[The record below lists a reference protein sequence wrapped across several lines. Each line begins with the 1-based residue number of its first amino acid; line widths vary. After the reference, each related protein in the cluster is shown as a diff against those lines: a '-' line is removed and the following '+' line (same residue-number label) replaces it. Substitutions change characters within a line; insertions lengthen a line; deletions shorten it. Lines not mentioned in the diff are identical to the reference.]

1 MKAFTLAALPWIL
14 AGLAVA
20 IICAGMDKQ
29 KSTKKEKEAEER
41 QRQRTDPWNRCRQR
55 TKRYKTHDWSRF
67 SGQRVGWPVNSQGF
81 LQILPFLAELYT
93 MIILKGNPIYLAGF
107 GLVFL
112 IFSYVL
118 MNSVMQ
124 LQYQKLREEK
134 AEHEGLLKSE
144 KASYLIIKKSFDEVF
159 QRMDYIEKNLQ
170 LPTEELL
177 TAQKAFAKINI
188 NRSKENADALMNS
201 NDKLLEKIVSFERT
215 LQNNNEKLLD
225 GQNQNMEQR
234 LQEVILRQQELSSS
248 IKELELNMRNE
259 ILQAVNSITS
269 SQPQVIMQQP
279 VQPVMENAQPEEPM
293 EEEPVME
300 EPIIEEPVMEEP
312 IIEEPVMEE
321 PIIKEPVVEE
331 PMIEEPLIEEPVIE
345 EPIMEE
351 PLMEEPI
358 VEESIIEEPLMEE
371 PTIEE
376 PLVEEPLIEEP
387 VAEEPVIQVEEPAE
401 EAEEEEEEV
410 LIPDMSDP
418 NKMMTP
424 DEIAALIAN
433 L

>member
-1 MKAFTLAALPWIL
+1 MSKRNS
-14 AGLAVA
+14 GE
-20 IICAGMDKQ
+20 Q
-29 KSTKKEKEAEER
+29 KRE
-41 QRQRTDPWNRCRQR
+41 
-55 TKRYKTHDWSRF
+55 
-67 SGQRVGWPVNSQGF
+67 NSQLKITF
-81 LQILPFLAELYT
+81 SVLIMVLSFLAELYT

-134 AEHEGLLKSE
+134 EEHEGLLKSE

-248 IKELELNMRNE
+248 IKELELNMKNE

-279 VQPVMENAQPEEPM
+279 VQPPVMENVQPE
-293 EEEPVME
+293 
-300 EPIIEEPVMEEP
+300 
-312 IIEEPVMEE
+312 
-321 PIIKEPVVEE
+321 EPVVEE
-331 PMIEEPLIEEPVIE
+331 PIVEEPLVEESVMEEPLIEEPV
-345 EPIMEE
+345 
-351 PLMEEPI
+351 
-358 VEESIIEEPLMEE
+358 V
-371 PTIEE
+371 EE
-376 PLVEEPLIEEP
+376 PLVEEPIVEEPLVEEAVVEEPLVEEPIVEEPLVEEPVMEEPLVEEPVVEEPLVEEPIVEEPIVEEPIIEEP
-387 VAEEPVIQVEEPAE
+387 TAEEPVIQVEEPAE
-401 EAEEEEEEV
+401 EPEEEEEEV

>member
-1 MKAFTLAALPWIL
+1 MSKRNS
-14 AGLAVA
+14 GE
-20 IICAGMDKQ
+20 Q
-29 KSTKKEKEAEER
+29 KRE
-41 QRQRTDPWNRCRQR
+41 
-55 TKRYKTHDWSRF
+55 
-67 SGQRVGWPVNSQGF
+67 NSQLKITF
-81 LQILPFLAELYT
+81 SVLIMVLSFLADLYT

-134 AEHEGLLKSE
+134 EEHEGLLKSE

-279 VQPVMENAQPEEPM
+279 VQPPVMENVQPEEPM

-300 EPIIEEPVMEEP
+300 EPIVEEPLIEEPVVEEP
-312 IIEEPVMEE
+312 LM
-321 PIIKEPVVEE
+321 EE

-387 VAEEPVIQVEEPAE
+387 VAEEPVIQVEELAE

>member
-1 MKAFTLAALPWIL
+1 MSKRNS
-14 AGLAVA
+14 GE
-20 IICAGMDKQ
+20 Q
-29 KSTKKEKEAEER
+29 KRE
-41 QRQRTDPWNRCRQR
+41 
-55 TKRYKTHDWSRF
+55 
-67 SGQRVGWPVNSQGF
+67 NSQLKITF
-81 LQILPFLAELYT
+81 SVLIMVLSFLAELYT

-134 AEHEGLLKSE
+134 EEHEGLLKSE

-201 NDKLLEKIVSFERT
+201 NDKLLEKIMSFERT

-248 IKELELNMRNE
+248 IKELELNMKNE

-279 VQPVMENAQPEEPM
+279 VQPPVMENVQPEEPM

-300 EPIIEEPVMEEP
+300 EPIVEEPLIEEPVVEEPLIEEPVVEEP
-312 IIEEPVMEE
+312 IIEEPLMEE
-321 PIIKEPVVEE
+321 PI
-331 PMIEEPLIEEPVIE
+331 IEEPLIEEPVIE

-351 PLMEEPI
+351 PLMEEPT
-358 VEESIIEEPLMEE
+358 IEEPLVEE

>member
-1 MKAFTLAALPWIL
+1 MSKRNS
-14 AGLAVA
+14 GE
-20 IICAGMDKQ
+20 Q
-29 KSTKKEKEAEER
+29 KRE
-41 QRQRTDPWNRCRQR
+41 
-55 TKRYKTHDWSRF
+55 
-67 SGQRVGWPVNSQGF
+67 NSQLKITF
-81 LQILPFLAELYT
+81 SVLIMVLSFLAELYT

-134 AEHEGLLKSE
+134 EEHEGLLKSE

-279 VQPVMENAQPEEPM
+279 VQPPVMENVQPEEPM
-293 EEEPVME
+293 EEEPVVEEPLIEEPVVE
-300 EPIIEEPVMEEP
+300 EPIIEEPLMEEP
-312 IIEEPVMEE
+312 I
-321 PIIKEPVVEE
+321 
-331 PMIEEPLIEEPVIE
+331 IEEPLIEEPVIE

>member
-1 MKAFTLAALPWIL
+1 MSKRNS
-14 AGLAVA
+14 GE
-20 IICAGMDKQ
+20 Q
-29 KSTKKEKEAEER
+29 KRE
-41 QRQRTDPWNRCRQR
+41 
-55 TKRYKTHDWSRF
+55 
-67 SGQRVGWPVNSQGF
+67 NSQLKITF
-81 LQILPFLAELYT
+81 SVLIMVLSFLAELYT

-134 AEHEGLLKSE
+134 EEHEGLLKSE

-279 VQPVMENAQPEEPM
+279 VQPPVMENVQPEEPM

-300 EPIIEEPVMEEP
+300 EPIVEEPLIEEPVVEEPLIEEPVVEEP
-312 IIEEPVMEE
+312 IIEEPLMEE
-321 PIIKEPVVEE
+321 PI
-331 PMIEEPLIEEPVIE
+331 IEEPLIEEPVIE

-358 VEESIIEEPLMEE
+358 VEESIIEEPLMEEPTIEEPLMEE

>member
-1 MKAFTLAALPWIL
+1 MSKRNS
-14 AGLAVA
+14 GE
-20 IICAGMDKQ
+20 Q
-29 KSTKKEKEAEER
+29 KRE
-41 QRQRTDPWNRCRQR
+41 
-55 TKRYKTHDWSRF
+55 
-67 SGQRVGWPVNSQGF
+67 NSQLKITF
-81 LQILPFLAELYT
+81 SVLIMVLSFLAELYT

-134 AEHEGLLKSE
+134 EEHEGLLKSE

-201 NDKLLEKIVSFERT
+201 NDKLLEKIMSFERT

-279 VQPVMENAQPEEPM
+279 VQPVMENVQPEEPM

-300 EPIIEEPVMEEP
+300 EPIVEETLIE
-312 IIEEPVMEE
+312 
-321 PIIKEPVVEE
+321 EPVVEE
-331 PMIEEPLIEEPVIE
+331 PII
-345 EPIMEE
+345 EE

>member
-1 MKAFTLAALPWIL
+1 MSKRNS
-14 AGLAVA
+14 GE
-20 IICAGMDKQ
+20 Q
-29 KSTKKEKEAEER
+29 KRE
-41 QRQRTDPWNRCRQR
+41 
-55 TKRYKTHDWSRF
+55 
-67 SGQRVGWPVNSQGF
+67 NSQLKITF
-81 LQILPFLAELYT
+81 SVLIMVLSFLAELYT

-134 AEHEGLLKSE
+134 EEHEGLLKSE

-300 EPIIEEPVMEEP
+300 EP
-312 IIEEPVMEE
+312 
-321 PIIKEPVVEE
+321 
-331 PMIEEPLIEEPVIE
+331 MIEEPLIEEPVIE

>member
-1 MKAFTLAALPWIL
+1 MSKRNS
-14 AGLAVA
+14 GE
-20 IICAGMDKQ
+20 Q
-29 KSTKKEKEAEER
+29 KRENSHLKIT
-41 QRQRTDPWNRCRQR
+41 
-55 TKRYKTHDWSRF
+55 F
-67 SGQRVGWPVNSQGF
+67 SVLIMVLS
-81 LQILPFLAELYT
+81 FLAELYT

-134 AEHEGLLKSE
+134 EEHEGLLKSE

-248 IKELELNMRNE
+248 IKELELNMKNE

-279 VQPVMENAQPEEPM
+279 VQPPVMENVQPEEPM

-300 EPIIEEPVMEEP
+300 EPIVEEPLIEEPVVEEPLIEEPVVEEP
-312 IIEEPVMEE
+312 IIEEPLMEE
-321 PIIKEPVVEE
+321 PI
-331 PMIEEPLIEEPVIE
+331 IEEPLIEEPVIE

-351 PLMEEPI
+351 PLMEEPT
-358 VEESIIEEPLMEE
+358 IEEPLVEE

>member
-1 MKAFTLAALPWIL
+1 MSKRNS
-14 AGLAVA
+14 GE
-20 IICAGMDKQ
+20 Q
-29 KSTKKEKEAEER
+29 KRE
-41 QRQRTDPWNRCRQR
+41 
-55 TKRYKTHDWSRF
+55 
-67 SGQRVGWPVNSQGF
+67 NSQLKITF
-81 LQILPFLAELYT
+81 SVLIMVLSFLAELYT

-134 AEHEGLLKSE
+134 EEHEGLLKSE

-312 IIEEPVMEE
+312 ILEEPLIE
-321 PIIKEPVVEE
+321 EPVVEE
-331 PMIEEPLIEEPVIE
+331 PLIEEPLIEEPVIE

>member
-1 MKAFTLAALPWIL
+1 MSKRNS
-14 AGLAVA
+14 GE
-20 IICAGMDKQ
+20 Q
-29 KSTKKEKEAEER
+29 KRE
-41 QRQRTDPWNRCRQR
+41 
-55 TKRYKTHDWSRF
+55 
-67 SGQRVGWPVNSQGF
+67 NSQLKITF
-81 LQILPFLAELYT
+81 SVLIMVLSFLAELYT

-134 AEHEGLLKSE
+134 EEHEGLLKSE

-300 EPIIEEPVMEEP
+300 EPIVEEPL
-312 IIEEPVMEE
+312 IE
-321 PIIKEPVVEE
+321 EPVVEE
-331 PMIEEPLIEEPVIE
+331 PMIEEPVIE

>member
-1 MKAFTLAALPWIL
+1 MSKRNS
-14 AGLAVA
+14 GE
-20 IICAGMDKQ
+20 Q
-29 KSTKKEKEAEER
+29 KRE
-41 QRQRTDPWNRCRQR
+41 
-55 TKRYKTHDWSRF
+55 
-67 SGQRVGWPVNSQGF
+67 NSQLKITF
-81 LQILPFLAELYT
+81 SVLIMVLSFLAELYT

-134 AEHEGLLKSE
+134 EEHEGLLKSE

-300 EPIIEEPVMEEP
+300 EPIVEEPL
-312 IIEEPVMEE
+312 IE
-321 PIIKEPVVEE
+321 EPVVEE

>member
-1 MKAFTLAALPWIL
+1 MSKRNS
-14 AGLAVA
+14 GE
-20 IICAGMDKQ
+20 Q
-29 KSTKKEKEAEER
+29 KRE
-41 QRQRTDPWNRCRQR
+41 
-55 TKRYKTHDWSRF
+55 
-67 SGQRVGWPVNSQGF
+67 NSQLKITF
-81 LQILPFLAELYT
+81 SVLIMVLSFLAELYT

-134 AEHEGLLKSE
+134 EEHEGLLKSE

-279 VQPVMENAQPEEPM
+279 VQPPVMENVQPEEPM

-300 EPIIEEPVMEEP
+300 EPIVEEPLIEEPVVEEP
-312 IIEEPVMEE
+312 IIEEPIIEEPLMEE
-321 PIIKEPVVEE
+321 PI
-331 PMIEEPLIEEPVIE
+331 IEEPLIEEPVIE

-387 VAEEPVIQVEEPAE
+387 TAEEPVIQVEESAE
-401 EAEEEEEEV
+401 EPEEEEEEV

>member
-1 MKAFTLAALPWIL
+1 MSKRNS
-14 AGLAVA
+14 GE
-20 IICAGMDKQ
+20 Q
-29 KSTKKEKEAEER
+29 KRE
-41 QRQRTDPWNRCRQR
+41 
-55 TKRYKTHDWSRF
+55 
-67 SGQRVGWPVNSQGF
+67 NSQLKITF
-81 LQILPFLAELYT
+81 SVLIMVLSFLAELYT

-134 AEHEGLLKSE
+134 EEHEGLLKSE

-201 NDKLLEKIVSFERT
+201 NDKLLEKIMSFERT

-225 GQNQNMEQR
+225 GQNQNMEQS

-279 VQPVMENAQPEEPM
+279 VQPVMENVQPEEPM

-300 EPIIEEPVMEEP
+300 EPIVEEPLIEEPVVEEP
-312 IIEEPVMEE
+312 IIEEPLMEE
-321 PIIKEPVVEE
+321 PI
-331 PMIEEPLIEEPVIE
+331 IEEPLIEEPVIE
-345 EPIMEE
+345 EP
-351 PLMEEPI
+351 
-358 VEESIIEEPLMEE
+358 IIEEPLMEE

>member
-1 MKAFTLAALPWIL
+1 MSKRNS
-14 AGLAVA
+14 GE
-20 IICAGMDKQ
+20 Q
-29 KSTKKEKEAEER
+29 KRE
-41 QRQRTDPWNRCRQR
+41 
-55 TKRYKTHDWSRF
+55 
-67 SGQRVGWPVNSQGF
+67 NSQLKITF
-81 LQILPFLAELYT
+81 SVLIMVLSFLAELYT

-134 AEHEGLLKSE
+134 EEHEGLLKSE

-279 VQPVMENAQPEEPM
+279 VQPPVMENVQPEEPM
-293 EEEPVME
+293 EEEP
-300 EPIIEEPVMEEP
+300 I
-312 IIEEPVMEE
+312 
-321 PIIKEPVVEE
+321 VEE
-331 PMIEEPLIEEPVIE
+331 PLVEESVMEEPLIEEPVV
-345 EPIMEE
+345 EE
-351 PLMEEPI
+351 PLVEEPI
-358 VEESIIEEPLMEE
+358 VEEPLVEEAVV
-371 PTIEE
+371 EE
-376 PLVEEPLIEEP
+376 PLVEEPLVEEP
-387 VAEEPVIQVEEPAE
+387 VMEEPLVEEPVVEEPLVEEPTAEEPVIQVEEPAE

>member
-1 MKAFTLAALPWIL
+1 MSKRNS
-14 AGLAVA
+14 GE
-20 IICAGMDKQ
+20 Q
-29 KSTKKEKEAEER
+29 KRE
-41 QRQRTDPWNRCRQR
+41 
-55 TKRYKTHDWSRF
+55 
-67 SGQRVGWPVNSQGF
+67 NSQLKITF
-81 LQILPFLAELYT
+81 SVLIMVLSFLAELYT

-134 AEHEGLLKSE
+134 EEHEGLLKSE

-201 NDKLLEKIVSFERT
+201 NDILLEKIVSFEKT

-279 VQPVMENAQPEEPM
+279 VQPPVMENVQPEEQM

-300 EPIIEEPVMEEP
+300 EPIVEEPL
-312 IIEEPVMEE
+312 IE
-321 PIIKEPVVEE
+321 EPVVEE
-331 PMIEEPLIEEPVIE
+331 PLMEEPIIEEPLIEEPVIE

>member
-1 MKAFTLAALPWIL
+1 MSKRNS
-14 AGLAVA
+14 GE
-20 IICAGMDKQ
+20 Q
-29 KSTKKEKEAEER
+29 KRE
-41 QRQRTDPWNRCRQR
+41 
-55 TKRYKTHDWSRF
+55 
-67 SGQRVGWPVNSQGF
+67 NSQLKITF
-81 LQILPFLAELYT
+81 SVLIMVLSFLAELYT

-134 AEHEGLLKSE
+134 EEHEGLLKSE

-201 NDKLLEKIVSFERT
+201 NDKLLEKIMSFERI

-279 VQPVMENAQPEEPM
+279 VQPVMENVQPEEPM

-300 EPIIEEPVMEEP
+300 EPIV
-312 IIEEPVMEE
+312 
-321 PIIKEPVVEE
+321 
-331 PMIEEPLIEEPVIE
+331 EEPLIEEPVVE
-345 EPIMEE
+345 EPIIEE

>member
-1 MKAFTLAALPWIL
+1 MSKRNS
-14 AGLAVA
+14 GE
-20 IICAGMDKQ
+20 Q
-29 KSTKKEKEAEER
+29 KRE
-41 QRQRTDPWNRCRQR
+41 
-55 TKRYKTHDWSRF
+55 
-67 SGQRVGWPVNSQGF
+67 NSQLKITF
-81 LQILPFLAELYT
+81 SVLIMVLSFLAELYT

-134 AEHEGLLKSE
+134 EEHEGLLKSE

-279 VQPVMENAQPEEPM
+279 VQPPVMENVQPEEPM

-300 EPIIEEPVMEEP
+300 EPIVEEPL
-312 IIEEPVMEE
+312 IE
-321 PIIKEPVVEE
+321 EPVVEE
-331 PMIEEPLIEEPVIE
+331 PLMEEPIIEEPLIEEPVIE

-371 PTIEE
+371 STIEE

>member
-1 MKAFTLAALPWIL
+1 MSKRNS
-14 AGLAVA
+14 GE
-20 IICAGMDKQ
+20 Q
-29 KSTKKEKEAEER
+29 KRE
-41 QRQRTDPWNRCRQR
+41 
-55 TKRYKTHDWSRF
+55 
-67 SGQRVGWPVNSQGF
+67 NSQLKITF
-81 LQILPFLAELYT
+81 SVLIMVLSFLAELYT

-134 AEHEGLLKSE
+134 EEHEGLLKSE

-201 NDKLLEKIVSFERT
+201 NDKLLEKIMSFERT

-248 IKELELNMRNE
+248 IKELELNMKNE

-279 VQPVMENAQPEEPM
+279 VQPPVMENVQPEEPM

-300 EPIIEEPVMEEP
+300 EPIVEEPLIEEPVVEEPLIEEPVVEEP
-312 IIEEPVMEE
+312 IIEEPLMEE
-321 PIIKEPVVEE
+321 PI
-331 PMIEEPLIEEPVIE
+331 IEEPLIEEPVIE
-345 EPIMEE
+345 EPIM
-351 PLMEEPI
+351 
-358 VEESIIEEPLMEE
+358 EEPLMEE

>member
-1 MKAFTLAALPWIL
+1 MSKRNS
-14 AGLAVA
+14 GE
-20 IICAGMDKQ
+20 Q
-29 KSTKKEKEAEER
+29 KRE
-41 QRQRTDPWNRCRQR
+41 
-55 TKRYKTHDWSRF
+55 
-67 SGQRVGWPVNSQGF
+67 NSQLKITF
-81 LQILPFLAELYT
+81 SVLIMVLSFLAELYT

-134 AEHEGLLKSE
+134 EEHEGLLKSE

-248 IKELELNMRNE
+248 IKELELNMKNE

-279 VQPVMENAQPEEPM
+279 VQPPVMENVQPEEPM

-300 EPIIEEPVMEEP
+300 EPIVEEPLIEEPVVEEPLIEEPVVEEP
-312 IIEEPVMEE
+312 IIEEPLMEE
-321 PIIKEPVVEE
+321 PI
-331 PMIEEPLIEEPVIE
+331 IEEPLIEEPVIE

-351 PLMEEPI
+351 PLMEEPT
-358 VEESIIEEPLMEE
+358 IEEPLVEEPTIEEPLVEE

-387 VAEEPVIQVEEPAE
+387 TAEEPVIQVEEPAE

>member
-1 MKAFTLAALPWIL
+1 MSKRNS
-14 AGLAVA
+14 GE
-20 IICAGMDKQ
+20 Q
-29 KSTKKEKEAEER
+29 KRE
-41 QRQRTDPWNRCRQR
+41 
-55 TKRYKTHDWSRF
+55 
-67 SGQRVGWPVNSQGF
+67 NSQLKITF
-81 LQILPFLAELYT
+81 SVLIMVLSFLAELYT

-134 AEHEGLLKSE
+134 EEHEGLLKSE

-300 EPIIEEPVMEEP
+300 EPIVEEPL
-312 IIEEPVMEE
+312 IE
-321 PIIKEPVVEE
+321 EPVVEE

-345 EPIMEE
+345 EPIMEK

>member
-1 MKAFTLAALPWIL
+1 MSKRNS
-14 AGLAVA
+14 GE
-20 IICAGMDKQ
+20 Q
-29 KSTKKEKEAEER
+29 KRE
-41 QRQRTDPWNRCRQR
+41 
-55 TKRYKTHDWSRF
+55 
-67 SGQRVGWPVNSQGF
+67 NSQLKITF
-81 LQILPFLAELYT
+81 SVLIMVLSFLAELYT

-134 AEHEGLLKSE
+134 EEHEGLLKSE

-201 NDKLLEKIVSFERT
+201 NDKLLEKIMSFERT

-279 VQPVMENAQPEEPM
+279 VQPVMENVQPEEPM

-300 EPIIEEPVMEEP
+300 EPIVEEPLIEEPVVEEPIIEEPLMEEP
-312 IIEEPVMEE
+312 IIEEPLMEE
-321 PIIKEPVVEE
+321 PI
-331 PMIEEPLIEEPVIE
+331 IEEPLIEEPVVE
-345 EPIMEE
+345 EPIIEE

>member
-1 MKAFTLAALPWIL
+1 MSKRNS
-14 AGLAVA
+14 GE
-20 IICAGMDKQ
+20 Q
-29 KSTKKEKEAEER
+29 KRE
-41 QRQRTDPWNRCRQR
+41 
-55 TKRYKTHDWSRF
+55 
-67 SGQRVGWPVNSQGF
+67 NSQLKITF
-81 LQILPFLAELYT
+81 SVLIMVLSFLAELYT

-134 AEHEGLLKSE
+134 EEHEGLLKSE

-358 VEESIIEEPLMEE
+358 VEESI
-371 PTIEE
+371 
-376 PLVEEPLIEEP
+376 VEEPLIEEP

>member
-1 MKAFTLAALPWIL
+1 MSKRNS
-14 AGLAVA
+14 GE
-20 IICAGMDKQ
+20 Q
-29 KSTKKEKEAEER
+29 KRE
-41 QRQRTDPWNRCRQR
+41 
-55 TKRYKTHDWSRF
+55 
-67 SGQRVGWPVNSQGF
+67 NSQLKITF
-81 LQILPFLAELYT
+81 SVLIMVLSFLAELYT

-134 AEHEGLLKSE
+134 EEHEGLLKSE

-201 NDKLLEKIVSFERT
+201 NDKLLEKIMSFERT

-279 VQPVMENAQPEEPM
+279 VQPVMENVQPEEPM

-300 EPIIEEPVMEEP
+300 EPIVEEPLIEEPVVEEPLIEEPVVEEP
-312 IIEEPVMEE
+312 IIEEPLMEE
-321 PIIKEPVVEE
+321 PI
-331 PMIEEPLIEEPVIE
+331 IEEPLIEEPVIE

-351 PLMEEPI
+351 PLMEEPT
-358 VEESIIEEPLMEE
+358 IEEPLVEE

>member
-1 MKAFTLAALPWIL
+1 MSKRNS
-14 AGLAVA
+14 GE
-20 IICAGMDKQ
+20 Q
-29 KSTKKEKEAEER
+29 KRE
-41 QRQRTDPWNRCRQR
+41 
-55 TKRYKTHDWSRF
+55 
-67 SGQRVGWPVNSQGF
+67 NSQLKITF
-81 LQILPFLAELYT
+81 SVLIMVLSFLAELYT

-134 AEHEGLLKSE
+134 EEHEGLLKSE

-279 VQPVMENAQPEEPM
+279 VQPVMENVQPE
-293 EEEPVME
+293 
-300 EPIIEEPVMEEP
+300 
-312 IIEEPVMEE
+312 
-321 PIIKEPVVEE
+321 EPVVEE
-331 PMIEEPLIEEPVIE
+331 PIVEEPLVEESVMEEPLIEEPV
-345 EPIMEE
+345 
-351 PLMEEPI
+351 
-358 VEESIIEEPLMEE
+358 V
-371 PTIEE
+371 EE
-376 PLVEEPLIEEP
+376 PLVEEPIVEEPLVEEAVVEEPLVEEP
-387 VAEEPVIQVEEPAE
+387 VMEEPLVEEPVVEEPLVEEPTAEEPVIQVEEPAE

>member
-1 MKAFTLAALPWIL
+1 MSKRNS
-14 AGLAVA
+14 GE
-20 IICAGMDKQ
+20 Q
-29 KSTKKEKEAEER
+29 KRE
-41 QRQRTDPWNRCRQR
+41 
-55 TKRYKTHDWSRF
+55 
-67 SGQRVGWPVNSQGF
+67 NSQLKITF
-81 LQILPFLAELYT
+81 SVLIMVLSFLAELYT

-134 AEHEGLLKSE
+134 EEHEGLLKSE

-201 NDKLLEKIVSFERT
+201 NDILLEKIVSFEKT

-279 VQPVMENAQPEEPM
+279 VQPPVMENVQPEEPM
-293 EEEPVME
+293 EEEPVVE
-300 EPIIEEPVMEEP
+300 EPIVEEPL
-312 IIEEPVMEE
+312 IE
-321 PIIKEPVVEE
+321 EPVVEE
-331 PMIEEPLIEEPVIE
+331 PLMEEPIIEEPLIEEPVIE

>member
-1 MKAFTLAALPWIL
+1 MSKRNS
-14 AGLAVA
+14 GE
-20 IICAGMDKQ
+20 Q
-29 KSTKKEKEAEER
+29 KRE
-41 QRQRTDPWNRCRQR
+41 
-55 TKRYKTHDWSRF
+55 
-67 SGQRVGWPVNSQGF
+67 NSQLKITF
-81 LQILPFLAELYT
+81 SVLIMVLSFLAELYT

-134 AEHEGLLKSE
+134 EEHEGLLKSE

-201 NDKLLEKIVSFERT
+201 NDILLEKIVSFERT

-279 VQPVMENAQPEEPM
+279 VQPPVMENVQPEEPIV
-293 EEEPVME
+293 EEPL
-300 EPIIEEPVMEEP
+300 IEEPVVEEP
-312 IIEEPVMEE
+312 MIEEPLM
-321 PIIKEPVVEE
+321 EE

-387 VAEEPVIQVEEPAE
+387 TAEEPVIQVEESAE
-401 EAEEEEEEV
+401 EPEEEEEEV

>member
-1 MKAFTLAALPWIL
+1 MSKRNS
-14 AGLAVA
+14 GE
-20 IICAGMDKQ
+20 Q
-29 KSTKKEKEAEER
+29 KRE
-41 QRQRTDPWNRCRQR
+41 
-55 TKRYKTHDWSRF
+55 
-67 SGQRVGWPVNSQGF
+67 NSQLKITF
-81 LQILPFLAELYT
+81 SVLIMVLSFLAELYT

-134 AEHEGLLKSE
+134 EEHEGLLKSE
-144 KASYLIIKKSFDEVF
+144 KASYLIIKKSFDEIF

-201 NDKLLEKIVSFERT
+201 NDKLLEKIMSFERT

-279 VQPVMENAQPEEPM
+279 VQPVMENVQPEEPM

-300 EPIIEEPVMEEP
+300 EPIV
-312 IIEEPVMEE
+312 
-321 PIIKEPVVEE
+321 
-331 PMIEEPLIEEPVIE
+331 EEPLIEEPVVE
-345 EPIMEE
+345 EPIIEE

>member
-1 MKAFTLAALPWIL
+1 MSKRNS
-14 AGLAVA
+14 GE
-20 IICAGMDKQ
+20 Q
-29 KSTKKEKEAEER
+29 KRE
-41 QRQRTDPWNRCRQR
+41 
-55 TKRYKTHDWSRF
+55 
-67 SGQRVGWPVNSQGF
+67 NSQLKITF
-81 LQILPFLAELYT
+81 SVLIMVLSFLAELYT

-134 AEHEGLLKSE
+134 EEHEGLLKSE

-248 IKELELNMRNE
+248 IKELELNMKNE

-279 VQPVMENAQPEEPM
+279 VQPPVMENVQPEEPM

-300 EPIIEEPVMEEP
+300 EPIVEEPL
-312 IIEEPVMEE
+312 IE
-321 PIIKEPVVEE
+321 EPVVEE
-331 PMIEEPLIEEPVIE
+331 PLIEEPVVEEPLIEEPVVEEPLMEEPIIEEPLIEEPVIE

-358 VEESIIEEPLMEE
+358 VEESIIEEPLMEEPTIEEPLMEE

>member
-1 MKAFTLAALPWIL
+1 MSKRNS
-14 AGLAVA
+14 GE
-20 IICAGMDKQ
+20 Q
-29 KSTKKEKEAEER
+29 KRE
-41 QRQRTDPWNRCRQR
+41 
-55 TKRYKTHDWSRF
+55 
-67 SGQRVGWPVNSQGF
+67 NSQLKITF
-81 LQILPFLAELYT
+81 SVLIMVLSFLAELYT

-134 AEHEGLLKSE
+134 EEHEGLLKSE

-248 IKELELNMRNE
+248 IKELELNMKNE

-279 VQPVMENAQPEEPM
+279 VQPPVMENVQPEEPM

-300 EPIIEEPVMEEP
+300 EPIVEEPLIEEPVVEEPLIEEPVVEEP
-312 IIEEPVMEE
+312 IIEEPLMEE
-321 PIIKEPVVEE
+321 PI
-331 PMIEEPLIEEPVIE
+331 IEEPLIEEPVIE

-358 VEESIIEEPLMEE
+358 VEEPIIEEPLMEEPTIEEPLMEE

>member
-1 MKAFTLAALPWIL
+1 MSKRNS
-14 AGLAVA
+14 GE
-20 IICAGMDKQ
+20 Q
-29 KSTKKEKEAEER
+29 KRE
-41 QRQRTDPWNRCRQR
+41 
-55 TKRYKTHDWSRF
+55 
-67 SGQRVGWPVNSQGF
+67 NSQLKITF
-81 LQILPFLAELYT
+81 SVLIMVLSFLAELYT

-134 AEHEGLLKSE
+134 EEHEGLLKSE

-248 IKELELNMRNE
+248 IKELELNMKNE

-279 VQPVMENAQPEEPM
+279 VQPPVMENVQPEEPM

-300 EPIIEEPVMEEP
+300 EPIVEEPLIEEPVVEEPLIEEPVLEEPIIEEPLMEEP
-312 IIEEPVMEE
+312 IIEEP
-321 PIIKEPVVEE
+321 
-331 PMIEEPLIEEPVIE
+331 LIDEPVIE
-345 EPIMEE
+345 EPLMEE

-358 VEESIIEEPLMEE
+358 VEESIIEEPLMEEPTIEEPLMEE

>member
-1 MKAFTLAALPWIL
+1 
-14 AGLAVA
+14 
-20 IICAGMDKQ
+20 
-29 KSTKKEKEAEER
+29 
-41 QRQRTDPWNRCRQR
+41 
-55 TKRYKTHDWSRF
+55 
-67 SGQRVGWPVNSQGF
+67 
-81 LQILPFLAELYT
+81 
-93 MIILKGNPIYLAGF
+93 
-107 GLVFL
+107 
-112 IFSYVL
+112 
-118 MNSVMQ
+118 
-124 LQYQKLREEK
+124 
-134 AEHEGLLKSE
+134 
-144 KASYLIIKKSFDEVF
+144 
-159 QRMDYIEKNLQ
+159 MDYIEKNLQ

-201 NDKLLEKIVSFERT
+201 NDILLEKIVSFEKT

-279 VQPVMENAQPEEPM
+279 VQPPVMENVQPEEPM

-300 EPIIEEPVMEEP
+300 EPIV
-312 IIEEPVMEE
+312 
-321 PIIKEPVVEE
+321 
-331 PMIEEPLIEEPVIE
+331 EEPLIEEPVV
-345 EPIMEE
+345 
-351 PLMEEPI
+351 EEPI
-358 VEESIIEEPLMEE
+358 VEEPLIEEPVAEE
-371 PTIEE
+371 PIIEE

>member
-1 MKAFTLAALPWIL
+1 MSKRNS
-14 AGLAVA
+14 GE
-20 IICAGMDKQ
+20 Q
-29 KSTKKEKEAEER
+29 KRE
-41 QRQRTDPWNRCRQR
+41 
-55 TKRYKTHDWSRF
+55 
-67 SGQRVGWPVNSQGF
+67 NSQLKITF
-81 LQILPFLAELYT
+81 SVLIMVLSFLAELYT

-134 AEHEGLLKSE
+134 EEHEGLLKSE

-201 NDKLLEKIVSFERT
+201 NDKLLEKIMSFERT

-225 GQNQNMEQR
+225 GQNQNMEQS

-279 VQPVMENAQPEEPM
+279 VQPPVMENVQPEEPM

-300 EPIIEEPVMEEP
+300 EPVIE
-312 IIEEPVMEE
+312 
-321 PIIKEPVVEE
+321 EPVVEE
-331 PMIEEPLIEEPVIE
+331 PLV
-345 EPIMEE
+345 
-351 PLMEEPI
+351 EEPI
-358 VEESIIEEPLMEE
+358 VEEPLVEEAVVEEPLVEE
-371 PTIEE
+371 PIVEE
-376 PLVEEPLIEEP
+376 PLVEEPLVEEPLVEEPIVEEPLVEEPVMEEPLVEEPVVEEPLVEEPIVEEPIVEEPIIEEP
-387 VAEEPVIQVEEPAE
+387 TAEEPVIQVEEPAE
-401 EAEEEEEEV
+401 EPEEEEEEV

>member
-1 MKAFTLAALPWIL
+1 MSKRNS
-14 AGLAVA
+14 GE
-20 IICAGMDKQ
+20 Q
-29 KSTKKEKEAEER
+29 KRE
-41 QRQRTDPWNRCRQR
+41 
-55 TKRYKTHDWSRF
+55 
-67 SGQRVGWPVNSQGF
+67 NSQLKITF
-81 LQILPFLAELYT
+81 SVLIMVLSFLAELYT

-134 AEHEGLLKSE
+134 EEHEGLLKSE

-170 LPTEELL
+170 LPTEGLL

-225 GQNQNMEQR
+225 GQNQTMEQR

-248 IKELELNMRNE
+248 IKELELNMKNE

-279 VQPVMENAQPEEPM
+279 VQPPVMENVQPEEPM

-300 EPIIEEPVMEEP
+300 EPIVEEPLIEEPVVEEPLIEEPVVEEP
-312 IIEEPVMEE
+312 IIEEPLMEE
-321 PIIKEPVVEE
+321 PI
-331 PMIEEPLIEEPVIE
+331 IEEPLIEEPVIE

-358 VEESIIEEPLMEE
+358 VEESIIEEPLMEEPTIEEPLMEE

>member
-1 MKAFTLAALPWIL
+1 MSKRNS
-14 AGLAVA
+14 GE
-20 IICAGMDKQ
+20 Q
-29 KSTKKEKEAEER
+29 KRE
-41 QRQRTDPWNRCRQR
+41 
-55 TKRYKTHDWSRF
+55 
-67 SGQRVGWPVNSQGF
+67 NSQLKITF
-81 LQILPFLAELYT
+81 SVLIMVLSFLAELYT

-124 LQYQKLREEK
+124 LEYQKLREEK
-134 AEHEGLLKSE
+134 EEHEGLLKSE

-201 NDKLLEKIVSFERT
+201 NDILLEKIVSFEKT

-279 VQPVMENAQPEEPM
+279 VQPPVMENVQPEEPM

-300 EPIIEEPVMEEP
+300 EPIVEEPL
-312 IIEEPVMEE
+312 IG
-321 PIIKEPVVEE
+321 EPVVEE
-331 PMIEEPLIEEPVIE
+331 PLMEEPIIEEPLIEEPVIE

-351 PLMEEPI
+351 PVMEEPI
-358 VEESIIEEPLMEE
+358 VEEPLIEEPVVEEPIIEEPLVEE

-387 VAEEPVIQVEEPAE
+387 AAEEPVIQVEEPAE

>member
-1 MKAFTLAALPWIL
+1 MSKRNS
-14 AGLAVA
+14 GE
-20 IICAGMDKQ
+20 Q
-29 KSTKKEKEAEER
+29 KRE
-41 QRQRTDPWNRCRQR
+41 
-55 TKRYKTHDWSRF
+55 
-67 SGQRVGWPVNSQGF
+67 NSQLKITF
-81 LQILPFLAELYT
+81 SVLIMVLSFLAELYT

-134 AEHEGLLKSE
+134 EEHEGLLKSE

-279 VQPVMENAQPEEPM
+279 VQPPVMENVQPEEPVV
-293 EEEPVME
+293 EEPIVEEPLIEEPVVE
-300 EPIIEEPVMEEP
+300 EPIIEEPLMEEP
-312 IIEEPVMEE
+312 I
-321 PIIKEPVVEE
+321 
-331 PMIEEPLIEEPVIE
+331 IEEPLIEEPVIE

-358 VEESIIEEPLMEE
+358 VEESIIEEPLMEEPTIEEPLMEE

>member
-1 MKAFTLAALPWIL
+1 MSKRNS
-14 AGLAVA
+14 GE
-20 IICAGMDKQ
+20 Q
-29 KSTKKEKEAEER
+29 KRE
-41 QRQRTDPWNRCRQR
+41 
-55 TKRYKTHDWSRF
+55 
-67 SGQRVGWPVNSQGF
+67 NSQLKITF
-81 LQILPFLAELYT
+81 SVLIMVLSFLAELYT

-134 AEHEGLLKSE
+134 EEHEGLLKSE

-201 NDKLLEKIVSFERT
+201 NDILLEKIVSFEKT

-279 VQPVMENAQPEEPM
+279 VQPPVMENVQPEEQM
-293 EEEPVME
+293 EEEPVVE

-312 IIEEPVMEE
+312 IIEEPLIE
-321 PIIKEPVVEE
+321 EPVVEE
-331 PMIEEPLIEEPVIE
+331 PIVEEPLMEEPIIEEPLIEEPVIE
-345 EPIMEE
+345 EPI
-351 PLMEEPI
+351 
-358 VEESIIEEPLMEE
+358 MEE

>member
-1 MKAFTLAALPWIL
+1 MSKRNS
-14 AGLAVA
+14 GE
-20 IICAGMDKQ
+20 Q
-29 KSTKKEKEAEER
+29 KRE
-41 QRQRTDPWNRCRQR
+41 
-55 TKRYKTHDWSRF
+55 
-67 SGQRVGWPVNSQGF
+67 NSQLKITF
-81 LQILPFLAELYT
+81 SVLIMVLSFLAELYT

-134 AEHEGLLKSE
+134 EEHEGLLKSE

-201 NDKLLEKIVSFERT
+201 NDILLEKIVSFERT

-279 VQPVMENAQPEEPM
+279 VQPPVMENVQPEEPM
-293 EEEPVME
+293 EE
-300 EPIIEEPVMEEP
+300 PI
-312 IIEEPVMEE
+312 
-321 PIIKEPVVEE
+321 
-331 PMIEEPLIEEPVIE
+331 IEEPLIEEPVIE

-376 PLVEEPLIEEP
+376 PLMEEPTIEEPLVEEPLIEEP

-401 EAEEEEEEV
+401 EAEEEKEEV